1 MDPYRWK
8 SDLRYIKYILVY
20 TGTPYIWV
28 EPSLP
33 TVVISNSVSRSD
45 TDTVQVTGVGFDAV
59 IACGREKI
67 EATLVTGI
75 GFA

>member
-1 MDPYRWK
+1 MRVSARTSGNVTK
-8 SDLRYIKYILVY
+8 
-20 TGTPYIWV
+20 
-28 EPSLP
+28 
-33 TVVISNSVSRSD
+33 SVSRSD

-59 IACGREKI
+59 IACGREI